1 MSPYSL
7 EGSQSFVCLFVCL
20 FSMTLTSLRKTNKDF
35 FKIIQGLVFKLNYK
49 LEFKKITPKL
59 YIHLFEMLME
69 NEYVQQNYM
78 KVLRLT

>member
-1 MSPYSL
+1 
-7 EGSQSFVCLFVCL
+7 
-20 FSMTLTSLRKTNKDF
+20 MTLTSLRKTNKDF

-78 KVLRLT
+78 KVLRLA